1 MKRLIN
7 FLEETINY
15 LEKFGK
21 TLDDI
26 VWFGGDDFQISREQ
40 FVELA
45 NIEYDSGYGH
55 QEIAE
60 DLVLVGK
67 DFWLER
73 HEYDGS
79 EWWEFKELPPKPSEI
94 KTIHTLS
101 GSWWTTLKR
110 MNEENE
116 NEMG

>member
-1 MKRLIN
+1 MKGLIN

-26 VWFGGDDFQISREQ
+26 IWFGGDDFQISREQ

-45 NIEYDSGYGH
+45 NIEYDPGYGH
-55 QEIAE
+55 QEIAA

-79 EWWEFKELPPKPSEI
+79 EWWEFKELPPKPPEI

-116 NEMG
+116 NEME

>member
-1 MKRLIN
+1 MKGLIN

-45 NIEYDSGYGH
+45 DIEYDPGYGH
-55 QEIAE
+55 
-60 DLVLVGK
+60 
-67 DFWLER
+67 
-73 HEYDGS
+73 
-79 EWWEFKELPPKPSEI
+79 
-94 KTIHTLS
+94 
-101 GSWWTTLKR
+101 
-110 MNEENE
+110 
-116 NEMG
+116 